1 MIFCK
6 SMQSFMAI
14 LSFAFVRAWCG
25 LMLQASNAIWQLVD
39 NAMDAGITDKVVTI
53 ATITQVNE

>member
-1 MIFCK
+1 
-6 SMQSFMAI
+6 MQSFMAI

-25 LMLQASNAIWQLVD
+25 LMLQASNTIWQLVD

-53 ATITQVNE
+53 ATITHVNE

>member
-1 MIFCK
+1 
-6 SMQSFMAI
+6 
-14 LSFAFVRAWCG
+14 
-25 LMLQASNAIWQLVD
+25 MLQASNTIWQLVD